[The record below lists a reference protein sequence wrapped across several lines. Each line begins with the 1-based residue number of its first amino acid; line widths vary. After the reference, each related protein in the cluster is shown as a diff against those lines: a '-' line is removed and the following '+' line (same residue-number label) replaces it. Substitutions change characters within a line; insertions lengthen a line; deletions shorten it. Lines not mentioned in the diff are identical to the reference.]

1 MNKLKNKFIVY
12 DGDSICEGRFKGQA
26 ANGGAYPLLIS
37 EATDSTFQNYAV
49 GGGTLCSQRNRPNF
63 PWGGKHHSLV
73 DSLKALT
80 PDADLY
86 CFEGG
91 ANDYWQNFEL
101 GSFDRD
107 DYTGELDTET
117 VTGALEFI
125 FRYALNTF
133 LGKPICFV
141 IVHKISEYSNGVRTA
156 DLSSK
161 KNFASLPYTFNELHD
176 RLTEICKKY
185 SIPYYD
191 AYEESGLNGWNELH
205 NNTFLTAG
213 SNCTPERGD
222 GCHPNAEAYKR
233 FYVPQL
239 ISLFERILP

>member
-1 MNKLKNKFIVY
+1 MEKLKNKLIIY
-12 DGDSICEGRFKGQA
+12 EGDSICECRFEGQA
-26 ANGGAYPLLIS
+26 ANGGAYPKLIADRTGS
-37 EATDSTFQNYAV
+37 QFRNYAV
-49 GGGTLCSQRNRPNF
+49 GGGTLCSQKDRPVNK
-63 PWGGKHHSLV
+63 WGVKRHSV
-73 DSLKALT
+73 ADSLDELPKN
-80 PDADLY
+80 ADLY

-101 GSFDRD
+101 GAFDPD
-107 DYTGELDTET
+107 DYTCELDLNT
-117 VTGALEFI
+117 VSGALEYI
-125 FRYALNTF
+125 FRYALNEF

-213 SNCTPERGD
+213 SSCTPNRGD
-222 GCHPNAEAYKR
+222 GCHPNEEAYKR
-233 FYVPQL
+233 YYVPQL